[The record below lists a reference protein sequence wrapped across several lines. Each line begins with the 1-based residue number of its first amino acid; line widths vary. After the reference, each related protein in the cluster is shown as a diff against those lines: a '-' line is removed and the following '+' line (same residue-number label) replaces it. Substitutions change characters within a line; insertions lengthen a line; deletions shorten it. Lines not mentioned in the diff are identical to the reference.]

1 MRYCWR
7 VLLSTTRH
15 MLCTLLVMAS
25 TATLGTAALAANDGV
40 PSAAPA
46 TPQSASPAAPQASSN
61 PQTATPDT
69 RTCRQAKA
77 KSRPQ
82 LTPEQRAQ
90 RKAAR
95 QAAIDQGITQAHKP
109 RRAKLPLC

>member
-1 MRYCWR
+1 M
-7 VLLSTTRH
+7 SSTRH

-25 TATLGTAALAANDGV
+25 SALLGSAALAANDGV
-40 PSAAPA
+40 PGPASEA
-46 TPQSASPAAPQASSN
+46 TPGAAPAAPQAGTN
-61 PQTATPDT
+61 PQTGAPGT

-95 QAAIDQGITQAHKP
+95 QAMHAQHATQGTAQGIPQAHKP
-109 RRAKLPLC
+109 RHAKLPLC